1 MGTNRREYEPRFKLE
16 TVLELLKG
24 EKTQAQICR
33 ERGISEDLLSRWKVV
48 FQERAPGI
56 FVDPKLGV
64 SEETSR
70 IAELERL
77 IGQQALELSVLKGAS
92 RLAGSRSNGGGR

>member
-1 MGTNRREYEPRFKLE
+1 MGTNRREYDPKFKLE

-24 EKTQAQICR
+24 EKSQAQICR
-33 ERGISEDLLSRWKVV
+33 QRGISEDLLSRWKVV

-56 FVDPKLGV
+56 FTDPKLGV
-64 SEETSR
+64 SEEARR

-77 IGQQALELSVLKGAS
+77 VGQQALELSVLKGAS
-92 RLAGSRSNGGGR
+92 RLANSRSNGGER

>member
-1 MGTNRREYEPRFKLE
+1 MGTNRREYDPKLKLE
-16 TVLELLKG
+16 CVLELLKG
-24 EKTQAQICR
+24 ERTQAQICR
-33 ERGISEDLLSRWKVV
+33 QRGISEDLLSRWKVV

-64 SEETSR
+64 SEETRR

-77 IGQQALELSVLKGAS
+77 IGQQALELSVPKGL
-92 RLAGSRSNGGGR
+92 RG